1 MSSYFDK
8 SLKAVGLAVTVA
20 IVGVSSL
27 ACAGL
32 AEGNKVTDDD
42 LLTAEQCID
51 NYTAGSV
58 EPFEEDLV
66 AEGLVNTELNKI
78 SITHGMC
85 EEIIERTPGGSPIA
99 RAAVAGNLTQELQT
113 IKKSMEDASGKDVNG
128 DGMVNA
134 EDHETANSA
143 SLAAA
148 HAAQNALRS
157 APEEGGTD
165 GGETGELNVEPAAFL
180 QDEAQDQYDEPRRR
194 VGGAGGGGG
203 GGGTESPTATDGG
216 GGGTESPA
224 ATDGGGGGGG
234 TESPAAT
241 DGGGGGG
248 TESPTESPT
257 ATDGGGGGGG
267 DNVSGAGSGDG
278 DGGGGVEGDQT
289 TVLPSREHARTNAS
303 RAARE
308 EGADKKAAAASG
320 QCAATVGL
328 TDAALHLLQGRSAF
342 DPPAKKLHW
351 KDRDRTELVMTP
363 KDSDPIVH
371 LKRKLDQAEGAV
383 KAGAHCM
390 QLGNQMEARFIADED
405 LDITPL
411 DKRKKGVPPEK
422 PIMWRWDI
430 VASEMG
436 QHPLYLNVT
445 AHVHS
450 PKQGG
455 RFRAIP
461 QNPPLFDDYIN
472 VNATWWEVFT
482 DFVARRW
489 PVLVPIFLTILTAII
504 ISFVLPWWRRRHQPR
519 ELRDRSS
526 GVS

>member
-8 SLKAVGLAVTVA
+8 GLKAVGLAATVA
-20 IVGVSSL
+20 MVGVSSL
-27 ACAGL
+27 ACAGP
-32 AEGNKVTDDD
+32 AQGNKVTDDD

-51 NYTAGSV
+51 NNTAGSV

-78 SITHGMC
+78 PISHGMC
-85 EEIIERTPGGSPIA
+85 EEIIERAPGGSPIA

-113 IKKSMEDASGKDVNG
+113 IKKSMEEASGKDVNG

-134 EDHETANSA
+134 EDNKTAHSA

-148 HAAQNALRS
+148 HAAQKALRS
-157 APEEGGTD
+157 APEEG
-165 GGETGELNVEPAAFL
+165 
-180 QDEAQDQYDEPRRR
+180 
-194 VGGAGGGGG
+194 
-203 GGGTESPTATDGG
+203 STDGG
-216 GGGTESPA
+216 GIGELNFEPA
-224 ATDGGGGGGG
+224 AYLQDVVRGQYDDGGGRGDNVSGGGG
-234 TESPAAT
+234 RGGTAT
-241 DGGGGGG
+241 AGGSGRGGGV
-248 TESPTESPT
+248 S
-257 ATDGGGGGGG
+257 GGGGG
-267 DNVSGAGSGDG
+267 DNVSGGGGGGGTASATATAGGGGGGGSGDG
-278 DGGGGVEGDQT
+278 GSGSGGGNGGGGVEGAQT

-303 RAARE
+303 RAARQ

-328 TDAALHLLQGRSAF
+328 TDATLHLLQGRSAF

-371 LKRKLDQAEGAV
+371 LKRELDQAEGAV

-411 DKRKKGVPPEK
+411 DKRMREVPSEK

-430 VASEMG
+430 VASEIG
-436 QHPLYLNVT
+436 QHPLYLNVRANVST
-445 AHVHS
+445 
-450 PKQGG
+450 PKQGES
-455 RFRAIP
+455 FRAAP
-461 QNPPLFDDYIN
+461 QNPPLFDGNIT
-472 VNATWWEVFT
+472 VNATGWEVFT

-489 PVLVPIFLTILTAII
+489 PVLVPSLLTILTAII
-504 ISFVLPWWRRRHQPR
+504 ILFVLPWWRRRHQPR

-526 GVS
+526 GAT